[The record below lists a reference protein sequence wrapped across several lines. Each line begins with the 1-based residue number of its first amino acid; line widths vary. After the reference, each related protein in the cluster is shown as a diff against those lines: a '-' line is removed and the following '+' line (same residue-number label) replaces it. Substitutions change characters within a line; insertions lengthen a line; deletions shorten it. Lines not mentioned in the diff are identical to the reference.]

1 MQQAPGND
9 AFVEMGRFVRSIFFT
24 VRAFIDAVTD
34 SEAWYRQGRRVFK
47 RLALIALIG
56 CAFAGIGWRFS
67 TDIFQ
72 WMLIPA
78 GDRLTP
84 YEGGLPVFTAPQEM
98 FAVTV
103 NLAFKIGLLAAF
115 PVIIVSVY
123 TMVSQWLPRAARTF
137 IKIFI
142 PSVFLAFAGGVA
154 FVYYVILPRS
164 LDFLLQFGQGV
175 AIPLITVTN
184 YFELV
189 LSLMFWVGVMF
200 ELPLAL
206 YLLTRLD
213 IVSYRALKWARM
225 AVWITA
231 PVFAAFITPG
241 FDPWSWALV
250 MVPLILLYEVGL
262 FLAWLARPE
271 DGNYLWLGTLTRT
284 TRWLLRRIRAVVTS
298 PVTGIRWLYRKVR

>member
-9 AFVEMGRFVRSIFFT
+9 EFVQLGRLVRNAYYAA
-24 VRAFIDAVTD
+24 RAFIDAVTN

-47 RLALIALIG
+47 RAALIAIVG
-56 CAFAGIGWRFS
+56 MAFAGMGWRFS

-84 YEGGLPVFTAPQEM
+84 FDGGLPVFTAPQEM

-103 NLAFKIGLLAAF
+103 NLAFKIGLLGAL

-123 TMVSQWLPRAARTF
+123 TMVSQWLPSSARTF
-137 IKIFI
+137 IKIFV

-164 LDFLLQFGQGV
+164 LDFLLQFGEGV
-175 AIPLITVTN
+175 SIPLISVTN

-200 ELPLAL
+200 ELPLVL

-231 PVFAAFITPG
+231 PVFAAIITPG
-241 FDPWSWALV
+241 FDPYSWGLV
-250 MVPLILLYEVGL
+250 MVPLVLLYEFGL
-262 FLAWLARPE
+262 FLSWLAKPE
-271 DGNYLWLGTLTRT
+271 DGNYLWLGSVGR
-284 TRWLLRRIRAVVTS
+284 LLGRIWRVLNS
-298 PVTGIRWLYRKVR
+298 PCRGIRWAYRKVRGAWR